1 MQRTVPR
8 PDVVRGCY
16 GLTVTPF
23 RIGVDVERV
32 NGAVVA
38 YFPTLGDTGF
48 RLERL
53 RIFYRK
59 AFKKRADKMVFRD
72 TCYNV
77 WVEALG
83 LCAVAVVE

>member
-1 MQRTVPR
+1 MERTVPR

-16 GLTVTPF
+16 GLTVTPLG
-23 RIGVDVERV
+23 IGVDEERV

-38 YFPTLGDTGF
+38 DFPSLGHTGF
-48 RLERL
+48 RLECL
-53 RIFYRK
+53 WVFYRK
-59 AFKKRADKMVFRD
+59 AFKKRADKVVFRD